1 MNNEKNILNEDEE
14 LKKMAPVLS
23 GVNKQNPF
31 TAPEDYFEALPQI
44 IMGKCQPDVPDKKWT
59 WGIFTVYKPVM
70 IVATVIVAF
79 VIGIFFLFVNP
90 RRPLQKNEADYKTFV
105 QDEVMINDLSDVFD
119 ESTIIEA
126 VLTESPENFSDS
138 AILEKDDFLMEDR
151 DYTKDDLINYLLDA
165 NTDMDNITQ

>member
-23 GVNKQNPF
+23 GVNKENPF

-44 IMGKCQPDVPDKKWT
+44 IMRKCQPNLQAKKWT
-59 WGIFTVYKPVM
+59 RGIFTVYKPVM
-70 IVATVIVAF
+70 VVATVIVAF
-79 VIGIFFLFVNP
+79 AIAIFLLFVNP
-90 RRPLQKNEADYKTFV
+90 WRPVQKNEAEYTTFV
-105 QDEVMINDLSDVFD
+105 QDEGMINDLSDDID

-126 VLTESPENFSDS
+126 VLSESPENSTDS
-138 AILEKDDFLMEDR
+138 AVLEKDDFLMENP

-165 NTDMDNITQ
+165 DTDMDIITQ

>member
-23 GVNKQNPF
+23 GVNKENPF
-31 TAPEDYFEALPQI
+31 TAPEDYFETLPQI
-44 IMGKCQPDVPDKKWT
+44 IMRKCQPNPQDKKWIR
-59 WGIFTVYKPVM
+59 GIFADYRTAMV
-70 IVATVIVAF
+70 VATLIVAF
-79 VIGIFFLFVNP
+79 TIAIFFLFLNP
-90 RRPLQKNEADYKTFV
+90 WRPVQKNEADYTTFV
-105 QDEVMINDLSDVFD
+105 QDEGMINDLSDDID

-126 VLTESPENFSDS
+126 VLSESPENSTDS
-138 AILEKDDFLMEDR
+138 ALWEKDDFLMEKP